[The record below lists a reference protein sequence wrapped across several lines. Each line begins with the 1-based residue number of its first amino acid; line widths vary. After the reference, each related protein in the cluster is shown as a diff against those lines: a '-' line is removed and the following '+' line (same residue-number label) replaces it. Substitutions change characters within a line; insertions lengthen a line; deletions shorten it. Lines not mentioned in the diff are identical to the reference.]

1 MTHTTSLAL
10 PEEYCRPRS
19 LQGRAASLSDAT
31 CRQWQ
36 PGAVVRG
43 RLSIPSS
50 SGPAIMSS
58 LASDS
63 PCDTYFNSMA
73 SQQSSMAPD
82 ILNTQEMRSVDLE
95 PVEKKCFKLI
105 NEKEELQ
112 VKNAKEL
119 LSKMGCSSD
128 KNLYIKVVSIFGN
141 TGEGKSYTLNEIFFN
156 GAEVFKTSANQ
167 SSCTLGVWGAYDP
180 FTKALVLDTEGML
193 GISNSSKQRKRLLLK
208 VLAISDIIIYRTRA
222 ERLNTDMYK
231 FLAEASRAYTK
242 YFRGDLEAVARKA
255 ECDCIFGPPVYIFH
269 DTRHTNVL
277 TEEMGQKPEEQLKE
291 NFTKQDLKI
300 DGFNS
305 IHYIG
310 ERNNGRD
317 TDFKRIKKV
326 VFEELDNIN
335 VRSPRQPK
343 IILDML
349 DVLEGMAAL
358 GSAISTISTP
368 PAKVVSA
375 WLTNQVNPTYWK
387 PNHLCT
393 HCKICQVGLDTIHH
407 CRKCG
412 DGFCDPCSDDKMP
425 VPELGWGEEPVRVC
439 KNCYKARNSET
450 GQVEDYEWS
459 SDAQTVR
466 ARQVTEVISGTL
478 ATVAKYPL
486 DFLKDSARPSYWVP
500 DDMISECVVCSA
512 EFGPR
517 LPLHHCRAC
526 GQGVCSSCSPNL
538 RAVKER
544 GWDHPHCTIPGEPL
558 PQPVAT
564 TCLCYCRTPVQ
575 APSQESDTLM
585 FQFTLVVVPSSCPIK
600 VPPSASSPVPAIRT
614 VSPVAVL
621 PHSIAVI
628 PVAIAV
634 PVPVPVPVMSP
645 LSLSA
650 VPQKAVLSVSAVVS
664 VTILVSVPILISV
677 PVLVSVSVII
687 ISVSVFILV
696 LSPFSVPGRLNTV
709 FLLLLVLLAVRV
721 FLKQNCILYVRLAF
735 WNISFHVSDYK
746 QLLDEENQLI
756 NLETKWK
763 GHSFPNT
770 DHLCAEVLPD
780 CLQHQG
786 QLAGERSPPEQAV
799 VAQASCLLS
808 SWAPCTPLHGP
819 PG

>member
-1 MTHTTSLAL
+1 MSRI
-10 PEEYCRPRS
+10 P
-19 LQGRAASLSDAT
+19 AS
-31 CRQWQ
+31 
-36 PGAVVRG
+36 
-43 RLSIPSS
+43 LSIPSS
-50 SGPAIMSS
+50 TGPAIMSS
-58 LASDS
+58 LASDT

-73 SQQSSMAPD
+73 SQQSSIAPD

-255 ECDCIFGPPVYIFH
+255 ECDCIFGPPVFIFH

-326 VFEELDNIN
+326 VFEELSNIN

-349 DVLEGMAAL
+349 DTINKKFSGQIQSSEPAFPDEYFTCTSVCEACQSRCCLFMNHYKHDNGSKHHHAERQCKYHHKFDNKVFICRKCDSEGERRLVVPKTASAKDSTWLGLAKFAWSGYVLECEKCGIIYRSRQYWYGNESPDRTVVKEEYQHVWQGSVMGSTAHAGRQVLEGMAAL

-412 DGFCDPCSDDKMP
+412 DGFCDPCSEDKMP

-439 KNCYKARNSET
+439 KNCYKARNN
-450 GQVEDYEWS
+450 YEWS

-500 DDMISECVVCSA
+500 DDMITQCVVCNA

-538 RAVKER
+538 RSVKER
-544 GWDHPHCTIPGEPL
+544 GWDHP
-558 PQPVAT
+558 
-564 TCLCYCRTPVQ
+564 
-575 APSQESDTLM
+575 
-585 FQFTLVVVPSSCPIK
+585 
-600 VPPSASSPVPAIRT
+600 
-614 VSPVAVL
+614 
-621 PHSIAVI
+621 
-628 PVAIAV
+628 
-634 PVPVPVPVMSP
+634 
-645 LSLSA
+645 
-650 VPQKAVLSVSAVVS
+650 
-664 VTILVSVPILISV
+664 
-677 PVLVSVSVII
+677 
-687 ISVSVFILV
+687 
-696 LSPFSVPGRLNTV
+696 
-709 FLLLLVLLAVRV
+709 VRV
-721 FLKQNCILYVRLAF
+721 CNNCI
-735 WNISFHVSDYK
+735 K
-746 QLLDEENQLI
+746 
-756 NLETKWK
+756 
-763 GHSFPNT
+763 
-770 DHLCAEVLPD
+770 
-780 CLQHQG
+780 
-786 QLAGERSPPEQAV
+786 
-799 VAQASCLLS
+799 
-808 SWAPCTPLHGP
+808 
-819 PG
+819 

>member
-1 MTHTTSLAL
+1 MEPRRSGRGSTGGGPGVAYSLRI
-10 PEEYCRPRS
+10 EN
-19 LQGRAASLSDAT
+19 AAGMSRIPAS
-31 CRQWQ
+31 
-36 PGAVVRG
+36 
-43 RLSIPSS
+43 LSIPSS
-50 SGPAIMSS
+50 TGPAIMSS
-58 LASDS
+58 LASDT

-73 SQQSSMAPD
+73 SQQSSIAPD

-255 ECDCIFGPPVYIFH
+255 ECDCIFGPPVFIFH

-326 VFEELDNIN
+326 VFEELSNIN

-349 DVLEGMAAL
+349 DTINKKFSGQIQSSEPAFPDEYFTCTSVCEACQSRCCLFMNHYKHDNGSKHHHAERQCKYHHKFDNKVFICRKCDSEGERRLVVPKTASAKDSTWLGLAKFAWSGYVLECEKCGIIYRSRQYWYGNESPDRTVVKEEYQHVWQGSVMGSTAHAGRQVLEGMAAL

-412 DGFCDPCSDDKMP
+412 DGFCDPCSEDKMP

-439 KNCYKARNSET
+439 KNCYKARNN
-450 GQVEDYEWS
+450 YEWS

-500 DDMISECVVCSA
+500 DDMITQCVVCNA

-538 RAVKER
+538 RSVKER
-544 GWDHPHCTIPGEPL
+544 GWDHP
-558 PQPVAT
+558 
-564 TCLCYCRTPVQ
+564 
-575 APSQESDTLM
+575 
-585 FQFTLVVVPSSCPIK
+585 
-600 VPPSASSPVPAIRT
+600 
-614 VSPVAVL
+614 
-621 PHSIAVI
+621 
-628 PVAIAV
+628 
-634 PVPVPVPVMSP
+634 
-645 LSLSA
+645 
-650 VPQKAVLSVSAVVS
+650 
-664 VTILVSVPILISV
+664 
-677 PVLVSVSVII
+677 
-687 ISVSVFILV
+687 
-696 LSPFSVPGRLNTV
+696 
-709 FLLLLVLLAVRV
+709 VRV
-721 FLKQNCILYVRLAF
+721 CNNCI
-735 WNISFHVSDYK
+735 K
-746 QLLDEENQLI
+746 
-756 NLETKWK
+756 
-763 GHSFPNT
+763 
-770 DHLCAEVLPD
+770 
-780 CLQHQG
+780 
-786 QLAGERSPPEQAV
+786 
-799 VAQASCLLS
+799 
-808 SWAPCTPLHGP
+808 
-819 PG
+819 

>member
-1 MTHTTSLAL
+1 MEPRRSGRGSTGGGPGVAYSLRI
-10 PEEYCRPRS
+10 EN
-19 LQGRAASLSDAT
+19 AAGMSRIPAS
-31 CRQWQ
+31 
-36 PGAVVRG
+36 
-43 RLSIPSS
+43 LSIPSS

-58 LASDS
+58 LASDT

-73 SQQSSMAPD
+73 SQQSSIAPD

-112 VKNAKEL
+112 VKNAKDL

-310 ERNNGRD
+310 ERNDGRD

-349 DVLEGMAAL
+349 DTINKKFSGQIQSSEPAFPDEYFTCTSVCEACQSRCCLFMNHYKHDNGSKHHHAERQCKYHHKFDNKVFICRKCDSEGERRLVVPKTASAKDSTWLGLAKFAWSGYVLECEKCGIIYRSRQYWYGNESPDRTVVKEEYQHVWQGSVMGSTAHAGRQVLEGMAAL

-425 VPELGWGEEPVRVC
+425 VPEMGWGEEPVRVC
-439 KNCYKARNSET
+439 KNCYKARNN
-450 GQVEDYEWS
+450 YEWS

-500 DDMISECVVCSA
+500 DDMITECVVCNA

-526 GQGVCSSCSPNL
+526 GQGVCSNCSPNL

-544 GWDHPHCTIPGEPL
+544 GWDHP
-558 PQPVAT
+558 
-564 TCLCYCRTPVQ
+564 
-575 APSQESDTLM
+575 
-585 FQFTLVVVPSSCPIK
+585 
-600 VPPSASSPVPAIRT
+600 
-614 VSPVAVL
+614 
-621 PHSIAVI
+621 
-628 PVAIAV
+628 
-634 PVPVPVPVMSP
+634 
-645 LSLSA
+645 
-650 VPQKAVLSVSAVVS
+650 
-664 VTILVSVPILISV
+664 
-677 PVLVSVSVII
+677 
-687 ISVSVFILV
+687 
-696 LSPFSVPGRLNTV
+696 
-709 FLLLLVLLAVRV
+709 VRV
-721 FLKQNCILYVRLAF
+721 CNNCI
-735 WNISFHVSDYK
+735 K
-746 QLLDEENQLI
+746 
-756 NLETKWK
+756 
-763 GHSFPNT
+763 
-770 DHLCAEVLPD
+770 
-780 CLQHQG
+780 
-786 QLAGERSPPEQAV
+786 
-799 VAQASCLLS
+799 
-808 SWAPCTPLHGP
+808 
-819 PG
+819 